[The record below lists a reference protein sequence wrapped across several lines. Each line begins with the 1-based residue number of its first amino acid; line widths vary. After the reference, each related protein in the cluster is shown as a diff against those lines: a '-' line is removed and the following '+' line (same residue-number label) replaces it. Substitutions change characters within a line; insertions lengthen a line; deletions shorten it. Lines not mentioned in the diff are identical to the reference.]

1 MVALGENQTLFD
13 QISKALKAANI
24 QDSNA
29 CLPAEISESI
39 PKAIIELLE
48 AHDKSEIVSKL
59 KACIEET
66 NSKISPL
73 QKELKSKGK
82 QTKKKEP
89 KKVNQKKAA
98 SKAKE
103 SPASVNPSE
112 EKSTEVRFREIIKE
126 VRQRVS
132 QAKLEKDDWA
142 IYCQIQHELDSFL
155 KEATSDITAIKI
167 GLKTRFE
174 KLQQPKVKKAEV
186 RSSSKQKGERR
197 SNSRRAAKKEKQVA
211 EAV

>member
-1 MVALGENQTLFD
+1 MIVSSFQKLGG
-13 QISKALKAANI
+13 LKLWLLLVKIRLYLTRFPNI

-126 VRQRVS
+126 VR
-132 QAKLEKDDWA
+132 
-142 IYCQIQHELDSFL
+142 
-155 KEATSDITAIKI
+155 
-167 GLKTRFE
+167 
-174 KLQQPKVKKAEV
+174 
-186 RSSSKQKGERR
+186 
-197 SNSRRAAKKEKQVA
+197 
-211 EAV
+211 